1 MNNQCE
7 DFQYAPF
14 SASGTLKTGPG
25 QLGGIFVSS
34 VSGSPT
40 ITIYDGTSS
49 AGALIV
55 AQFVPAAGTPYPF
68 PCRFSTGLYA
78 VIGGTVIA
86 TAFFN

>member
-1 MNNQCE
+1 MLNQCE

-14 SASGTLKTGPG
+14 SASGALKTGPG

-40 ITIYDGTSS
+40 ITIYDSI
-49 AGALIV
+49 AGSGSVIV
-55 AQFVPAAGTPYPF
+55 AQFVPVAGVPYPF
-68 PCRFSTGLYA
+68 PCRFSTGLYV
-78 VIGGTVIA
+78 VIGGTVNA

>member
-7 DFQYAPF
+7 DFQYVPF

-34 VSGSPT
+34 VSGFPT
-40 ITIYDGTSS
+40 ITLYDGTSAS
-49 AGALIV
+49 GATIV
-55 AQFVPAAGTPYPF
+55 AQFSPIAGTPYPF

-78 VIGGTVIA
+78 AIGGTVNA